1 MTIEYPVVRY
11 ARLRLTGREF
21 AWRTGKVIPD
31 KPPLEQADHLDAFA
45 PFLFETMEA
54 AQRAHAKDMVTLW
67 GMVASGAMTPDDVH
81 AVNDVMGI
89 FRCSVDQDG
98 RIFVFD
104 PGHRWP
110 TIAEQRAYE
119 DPRFGPAGE
128 FEITREAAF
137 AAHDIPDPLHSS
149 SPAI

>member
-1 MTIEYPVVRY
+1 MTIEYPVERY

-21 AWRTGKVIPD
+21 SWRTGKVIPD
-31 KPPLEQADHLDAFA
+31 KPPLEQADPLDAYV

-54 AQRAHAKDMVTLW
+54 AQRAHAKDMVALW
-67 GMVASGAMTPDDVH
+67 GMVDSGAMSPDDAY
-81 AVNDVMGI
+81 AVDDVMGI
-89 FRCSVDQDG
+89 FKCSVDQDG

-104 PGHRWP
+104 PGHRLP
-110 TIAEQRAYE
+110 TIAEQRAFA
-119 DPRFGPAGE
+119 DRRFGPEGE

-137 AAHDIPDPLHSS
+137 AAHEVADPLLSS